1 MNKEENN
8 KDEKLFTGKKSSSDY
23 KTLALTSLKN
33 KDISRFQK
41 SSVFVL
47 AVANRFTDPSFD

>member
-1 MNKEENN
+1 MNKEENS

-47 AVANRFTDPSFD
+47 VVANRFTDPSFD